1 MKKFKIL
8 LLTSII
14 FLTACQKQPEYIVT
28 SDNGGFSVSD
38 FEEIHTGMSYNE
50 VVAILGEPT
59 GTMGFGIV
67 WDVYSLKDG
76 SYVKMLFTGYN
87 QILTKMV
94 IE

>member
-14 FLTACQKQPEYIVT
+14 FLTACQKQPEYM
-28 SDNGGFSVSD
+28 SGGFSVSD
-38 FEEIHTGMSYNE
+38 FEEIHTGMSYDE
-50 VVAILGEPT
+50 VVAILGEPA
-59 GTMGFGIV
+59 GTMGCGIV
-67 WDVYSLKDG
+67 WEVYSLKDG